1 MSQIFSIILKLNISE
16 NITFK
21 WQNHR
26 VAFVTTRCLDP
37 KQIKLWKTARLNTF
51 QNPYYVHVMIHL
63 MPVCALFVSAVL
75 LLYWSKLLFKVL
87 SCHMVAS
94 SLWLNL
100 NKLHDTATLVNTVPY
115 ITDWGV
121 CTTETWIVLNF
132 VSLETGEL
140 YHEGVNNTH

>member
-1 MSQIFSIILKLNISE
+1 
-16 NITFK
+16 
-21 WQNHR
+21 
-26 VAFVTTRCLDP
+26 
-37 KQIKLWKTARLNTF
+37 
-51 QNPYYVHVMIHL
+51 
-63 MPVCALFVSAVL
+63 
-75 LLYWSKLLFKVL
+75 
-87 SCHMVAS
+87 MVAR